1 MLTFCVVDV
10 TSKQPETS
18 GIGATVDDRS
28 NRKRARML
36 KELDAL
42 KEDNASKG
50 ERDRMH
56 LWRKIQTI
64 IGRNDDIGN
73 EYVYVLLFPIH

>member
-1 MLTFCVVDV
+1 
-10 TSKQPETS
+10 
-18 GIGATVDDRS
+18 
-28 NRKRARML
+28 ML

-64 IGRNDDIGN
+64 IARNDDIAN